1 MTISQN
7 DLLTAEKTANYYLS
21 RYEMVFQVIIT
32 DDNPLLITFGNP
44 IYEIIHIGIVSA
56 LEGYLH
62 DRLEN
67 IILKNRK
74 NRDIYCQKYNY
85 RRDRVHQIKPSD
97 ITAIINSLDHCYHNI
112 GILQKYFNPFH
123 LEIAPLFYKHNLDG
137 IIDCRNFLCHN
148 PPRGFIGKQTVYLT
162 ISELRTTIN
171 AVKSFISDFE
181 VHCMIEGYDSIFISP
196 DE

>member
-7 DLLTAEKTANYYLS
+7 KLLTAEKTANYYLS

-44 IYEIIHIGIVSA
+44 IYEIIHIGVVST

-85 RRDRVHQIKPSD
+85 RRDKLDQIKPSD
-97 ITAIINSLDHCYHNI
+97 KTAIINSLEHCYHNK

-123 LEIAPLFYKHNLDG
+123 LEITPLFEKHNLGD
-137 IIDCRNFLCHN
+137 IIDCRNILCHN
-148 PPRGFIGKQTVYLT
+148 PPRGFIGKQTVHLT
-162 ISELRTTIN
+162 IRELRTTIN
-171 AVKSFISDFE
+171 SVKSFISDFE
-181 VHCMIEGYDSIFISP
+181 VHCMNKGYDSIFISP